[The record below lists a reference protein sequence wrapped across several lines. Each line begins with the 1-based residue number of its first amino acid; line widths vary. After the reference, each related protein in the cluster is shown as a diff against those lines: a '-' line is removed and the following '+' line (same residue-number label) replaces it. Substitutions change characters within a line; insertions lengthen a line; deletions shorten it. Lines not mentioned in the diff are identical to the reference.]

1 MAINSSANQH
11 TNDEREQKCWNY
23 YVESIGKGEVNAYE
37 SAIKAG
43 YSEDHS
49 RNITLQGWFKERVQK
64 LKRKDLVSKAEKL
77 LEKTL
82 DYKSEDDKGK
92 VKVDLLR
99 VQTDVAK
106 HVTNSLGKEEGY
118 ENEKTIFI
126 MPAEL
131 IKKNESTPSTV
142 TNS

>member
-1 MAINSSANQH
+1 MSNQK
-11 TNDEREQKCWNY
+11 TSDPREQLCWDLY
-23 YVESIGKGEVNAYE
+23 IEKLSVGVSNAYQ
-37 SAIKAG
+37 SAIEAG
-43 YSEDHS
+43 YSQSHAD
-49 RNITLQGWFKERVQK
+49 NITLQGWFKERLQK

-82 DYKSEDDKGK
+82 DYKSEDDEGK
-92 VKVDLLR
+92 IKVDLLR

-126 MPAEL
+126 MPSEL
-131 IKKNESTPSTV
+131 IKKNESTPSTI